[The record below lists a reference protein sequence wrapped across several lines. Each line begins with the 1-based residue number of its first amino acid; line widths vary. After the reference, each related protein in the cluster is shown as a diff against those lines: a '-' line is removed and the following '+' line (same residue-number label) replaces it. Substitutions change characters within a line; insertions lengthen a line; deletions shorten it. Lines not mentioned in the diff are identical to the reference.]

1 MPARGSAG
9 LDVRRQEQ
17 IAREL
22 DALAV
27 EGHGLQHRSPRRRAR
42 DSFGSHAVFVGIGKY
57 RGWTR
62 PTILAIN
69 DEGEDR
75 GGQGCGVFSY
85 ALVWLVAKLVP
96 QPPSTARAASTR
108 GRADI
113 CRCQALR

>member
-1 MPARGSAG
+1 ARGGAAGFARKRDRAHAGMAVAQHDAGGPLAG

-42 DSFGSHAVFVGIGKY
+42 DSFGSHTVFVGSGKY

-75 GGQGCGVFSY
+75 GG
-85 ALVWLVAKLVP
+85 
-96 QPPSTARAASTR
+96 
-108 GRADI
+108 
-113 CRCQALR
+113 

>member
-1 MPARGSAG
+1 GGAVAGQRGAAAAGMRGTQPWASPPLAG

-27 EGHGLQHRSPRRRAR
+27 EGHGLQHRSPRQRAR
-42 DSFGSHAVFVGIGKY
+42 DSFGSYAVFVDSGKY

-75 GGQGCGVFSY
+75 GGQGC
-85 ALVWLVAKLVP
+85 
-96 QPPSTARAASTR
+96 
-108 GRADI
+108 
-113 CRCQALR
+113 